1 MKVLYMSHRYHTN
14 QTAIVKGWIENG
26 HEVRFLSQYAGKVE
40 DYTYIRPVV
49 VGYSP
54 LFRVFDYLY
63 VHCLKRK
70 DPAAIDM
77 KLKCG
82 IPPLLKI
89 AKYIKEFK
97 PDVAILR
104 ERSMYTICM
113 CIICKH
119 YHIPTILYNQSPVW
133 DGPERMD
140 LAHKIVWKLTPEYRI
155 TPVKLTE
162 KALQGLIGKEITEA
176 GIVGEDIARDS
187 IVREDIV
194 KNDKVYWVPFVM
206 EPQEPPEEKTYFA
219 ENRINIFC
227 IGKYQ
232 ERKNHQMMIEA
243 VEELLPRYNLQLTI
257 AGEISNSFHEEY
269 YRKVSGYVKEH
280 GLEDRVT
287 FLSNLKKEDVAK
299 EYRKADVYVLPST
312 GEPAAVTPL
321 EAMAY
326 SVPAICSTGNGTADY
341 IDPGRTGY
349 IFRDNDKKD
358 LKDKLEK
365 IICDRDN
372 LVRMGAAAYH
382 HVKENFQFS
391 NYYEQIEQILHEM
404 KRHRESREK
413 MIEK

>member
-49 VGYSP
+49 VGYSA
-54 LFRVFDYLY
+54 LFRAFDYLY
-63 VHCLKRK
+63 VHFLKRK

-82 IPPLLKI
+82 TPPLFKI

-97 PDVAILR
+97 ADVAILR

-113 CIICKH
+113 YAICKY
-119 YHIPTILYNQSPVW
+119 YHIPTILYNQDPVW
-133 DGPERMD
+133 DRPKKRD
-140 LAHKIVWKLTPEYRI
+140 LAHKMVWKLTPEYRI
-155 TPVKLTE
+155 TPVNLTG
-162 KALQGLIGKEITEA
+162 KALQKLIEEKTA
-176 GIVGEDIARDS
+176 GD
-187 IVREDIV
+187 DIV
-194 KNDKVYWVPFVM
+194 KDNKAYWAPFVM
-206 EPQEPPEEKTYFA
+206 EPQVPPEEKTHFA
-219 ENRINIFC
+219 GDRINIFC

-232 ERKNHQMMIEA
+232 ERKNHQMMIEV
-243 VEELLPRYNLQLTI
+243 VEELLPQYDLHLAI
-257 AGEISNSFHEEY
+257 AGEMSNSFHEEY
-269 YRKVSGYVKEH
+269 YRKVSGYVKAH

-326 SVPAICSTGNGTADY
+326 SVPAVCGTGNGTAGY

-349 IFRDNDKKD
+349 IFKDNDRED

-365 IICDRDN
+365 LISDREN
-372 LVRMGAAAYH
+372 LVKMGAAAYH

-391 NYYEQIEQILHEM
+391 NYYEQIEKILHEM
-404 KRHRESREK
+404 KAL
-413 MIEK
+413 